1 MSWRECRGVN
11 VHGWMHRVNGVNV
24 HVNGM
29 FHHPLCEHCSRLPV
43 SALSHA
49 ILKVEKVMPEELILH
64 LIMAKLAERFPSTLV
79 RYSATLDR
87 SQKVEEN

>member
-1 MSWRECRGVN
+1 MNEWRD
-11 VHGWMHRVNGVNV
+11 RVNGVNV

-29 FHHPLCEHCSRLPV
+29 FHHPLCEHCSRDH
-43 SALSHA
+43 SQ
-49 ILKVEKVMPEELILH
+49 KVEKVMPEELRLH